1 MTITFITNF
10 VNHHQIPLADELY
23 HRLGEK
29 YHYIELCNTID
40 LVNSMSGYSLID
52 RPYIVRPL
60 KSKEDEELTMNLVI
74 NSDVLIWG
82 SYESLRYVKIR
93 YKNRKDGLVFE
104 FGERWLKRGLSNL
117 FSPRLIVNKLIY
129 YLFAPKNNTYRL
141 CASAYAASDEKL
153 LQSYKYRCLRWAYFT
168 HVPVYDVNKSIAD
181 RQSQMKIRILWIG
194 RFLKWKHPEKMI
206 YLGKALKKAS
216 KEFEIIMIGEGP
228 LYAKIENLI
237 KSERLDPII
246 SLYGTRVNSEILNIM
261 RSCHILCTTS
271 DQNEGWGA
279 VLNEGMASA
288 CCPVASVMAG
298 STPYLVES
306 GKNGFVY
313 KEDQELINTV
323 VFLIDNPEIRGMMM
337 HNAYETMYKVW
348 NSNLAADRF
357 IEFCKRKLNGEDI
370 SYDSGP
376 LSLEQV

>member
-1 MTITFITNF
+1 MTVTFITNF

-29 YHYIELCNTID
+29 YHYIEICNTID
-40 LVNSMSGYSLID
+40 LVDSMSGYSLID

-60 KSKEDEELTMNLVI
+60 RGRKDEDLSMNLVI

-82 SYESLRYVKIR
+82 SYEALHYVKMR

-117 FSPRLIVNKLIY
+117 FSPRLIANKCIY
-129 YLFAPKNNTYRL
+129 YFFAPKNNAYRL
-141 CASAYAASDEKL
+141 CASAYAAQDEKL
-153 LQSYKYRCLRWAYFT
+153 LLSYKHRCLKWAYFT
-168 HVPVYDVNKSIAD
+168 NVPIYDVSRSITD
-181 RQSQMKIRILWIG
+181 RQLQKKIRILWIG

-216 KEFEIIMIGEGP
+216 KEIEIIMIGEGP
-228 LYAKIENLI
+228 LYMKINSLI
-237 KSERLDPII
+237 KSEHLGSII
-246 SLYGTRVNSEILNIM
+246 SLYGTRENSEILNIM

-271 DQNEGWGA
+271 DRKEGWGA

-306 GKNGFVY
+306 GKNGFIY
-313 KEDQELINTV
+313 KEDKELINAV
-323 VFLIDNPEIRGMMM
+323 IFLIDHPAVREMMM
-337 HNAYETMYKVW
+337 FNAYETMYKIW
-348 NSNLAADRF
+348 NPKLAADRLV
-357 IEFCKRKLNGEDI
+357 EFCNKKLNGEDI
-370 SYDSGP
+370 LYDKGP
-376 LSLEQV
+376 LSFE